1 VNVSGDMAELA
12 GMDLAGNALERQPG
26 GSHKTSVHPI
36 VVGWISGS
44 ETSTAAGSQTET
56 SKLPRRSA
64 STCRPTLLALAD
76 EVIE

>member
-1 VNVSGDMAELA
+1 MAELA

-44 ETSTAAGSQTET
+44 ETSRW
-56 SKLPRRSA
+56 PVVRRKPQNCA
-64 STCRPTLLALAD
+64 LGLEVPPTLLARAD